1 MHAERVIARK
11 DGAIGWITLDHQ
23 ERFNAMSLDMW
34 QALPPLIAQWS
45 QDADIRVIVLE
56 GAGDKAFVSG
66 ADISE
71 FETLRATPEDVARYE
86 DDVDAAMA
94 AVAGCDKP
102 VIAMI
107 NGICMGGGVGLA
119 VSCDMRIASDHA
131 RFAVPAARLGL
142 GYRHSGVRSLVNL
155 VGAAAAK
162 EIFFTARQLSS
173 DEAAQIGLVNRVV
186 PRDELRDVTRDY
198 CTMIAEN
205 APLTIMAVKQ
215 TIAEIQQAPGEFNA
229 ARCDSLVFD
238 CFASEDYREGRRAFM
253 EKRKPEFK
261 GQ

>member
-1 MHAERVIARK
+1 MDAERVVGRK
-11 DGAIGWITLDHQ
+11 DGAIGWITLNNQ
-23 ERFNAMSLDMW
+23 ARFNAMSLDMW
-34 QALPPLIAQWS
+34 QALPPLIERWAC
-45 QDADIRVIVLE
+45 DRDIRVIVLE
-56 GAGDKAFVSG
+56 GGGDKAFVSG

-71 FETLRATPEDVARYE
+71 FETLRATPEGVARYE

-94 AVAGCDKP
+94 AVAGCNKP

-142 GYRHSGVRSLVNL
+142 GYRHSGVRSLLNL
-155 VGAAAAK
+155 VGPAAAK
-162 EIFFTARQLSS
+162 EIFFTARQFSS
-173 DEAAQIGLVNRVV
+173 AEALEIGLINRIV
-186 PRDELRDVTRDY
+186 PRAELRDVTRDY
-198 CTMIAEN
+198 CAMIAEN
-205 APLTIMAVKQ
+205 APLTITAVKQ
-215 TIAEIQQAPGEFNA
+215 TIAEIQQASGDFNA

-253 EKRKPEFK
+253 EKRKPQFR
-261 GQ
+261 GI

>member
-1 MHAERVIARK
+1 MHSERVIARK

-205 APLTIMAVKQ
+205 APLTIAR
-215 TIAEIQQAPGEFNA
+215 IRHGERKTQIVPIHANSHLQESKILLRFYSK
-229 ARCDSLVFD
+229 RLT
-238 CFASEDYREGRRAFM
+238 EDTESSKMR
-253 EKRKPEFK
+253 PTPWIISP
-261 GQ
+261 